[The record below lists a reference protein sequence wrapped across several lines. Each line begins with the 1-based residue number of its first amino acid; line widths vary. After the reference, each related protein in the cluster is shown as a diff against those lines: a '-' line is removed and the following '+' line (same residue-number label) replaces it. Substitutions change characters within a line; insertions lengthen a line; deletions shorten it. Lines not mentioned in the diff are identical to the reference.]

1 VVQNTGWSEHL
12 PSGDGVIAFNTPDE
26 AAAALDRVA
35 ENLDHHRQAARAF
48 AEMHLEAGKV
58 CAELLE

>member
-1 VVQNTGWSEHL
+1 
-12 PSGDGVIAFNTPDE
+12 VIAFNTPEE

-35 ENLDHHRQAARAF
+35 ENLEHHRQAARAF
-48 AEMHLEAGKV
+48 AEKHLEAGKV